1 MFSGESISMEMSL
14 GDGGA
19 DTGWSNFSW
28 RILHRKRITRMKN
41 SLQQKSTRCPSS
53 GLARKV
59 SAGPAEACLETSPST
74 LLSQVYG
81 QSGKIS
87 LLLWFLCDR
96 CVSSGARKATRTR
109 RSGDDLRCGS
119 SLPLVCN
126 GLLLF
131 LFSAAKQGKL
141 ARASGDSPISA
152 SRLPRGAHRD

>member
-41 SLQQKSTRCPSS
+41 SLQQKNTRCPSS
-53 GLARKV
+53 GLARQV
-59 SAGPAEACLETSPST
+59 SAGPAEACLETSPPT

-87 LLLWFLCDR
+87 LLLCFLCDR
-96 CVSSGARKATRTR
+96 CVSSGARKATRTW

-126 GLLLF
+126 G
-131 LFSAAKQGKL
+131 
-141 ARASGDSPISA
+141 SP
-152 SRLPRGAHRD
+152 LVLVLGC